1 MNTKVFGW
9 AITVALGGF
18 LFGFDTAVISG
29 GEQAIQALWGLSDS
43 LLGQAVAS
51 ALYGTVIGALLG
63 GFPADKYGRK
73 NTLYGIGILFLISA
87 VGSAFAPDVY
97 SFIAARFIG
106 GLAVGASSVVAPLY
120 ITEVAPANRR
130 GQLVA
135 TFQFNIVLGIM
146 VAFLSNYLIGDG
158 TAWRLMLG
166 IEIVPAVI
174 FLLLLFTVPNSPR
187 WLVVKRNDR
196 AGALKV
202 LQLIDPS
209 TAQTNLAAIIAGN
222 ATGPKASLKQFFGG
236 KYGKAITLAF
246 LFALFN
252 QISGINAVIYYAPRI
267 FGMTGLGEDSALLA
281 SVGVGAVNLVFTM
294 LGMLLIDQV
303 GRKLLMLIGSIG
315 YIISLSAVAYSF
327 YTESFAGI
335 MVPIWLFVFIASH
348 AVGQGAVIWVF
359 ISEIFP
365 NEVRA
370 YGNSLG
376 SGTHWVFAAVIAGT
390 FPAIAASFGPA
401 VVFGLFAF
409 FMVLQLLFVLF
420 MMPETKGIALEDI
433 EL

>member
-1 MNTKVFGW
+1 MNTKVIGW

-43 LLGQAVAS
+43 LLGQTVAS

-73 NTLYGIGILFLISA
+73 NTLYAIGILFLISA
-87 VGSAFAPDVY
+87 VGSAFAPEVY
-97 SFIAARFIG
+97 TLMAARFIG
-106 GLAVGASSVVAPLY
+106 GLAVGASSVVAPMY
-120 ITEVAPANRR
+120 ITEVAPPARR

-166 IEIVPAVI
+166 IEIVPAII

-187 WLVVKRNDR
+187 WLVVKRNDH

-202 LQLIDPS
+202 LQTIDPS
-209 TAQTNLAAIIAGN
+209 TAEESLAAI
-222 ATGPKASLKQFFGG
+222 TSSHSSGPTVSIKEFFNG
-236 KYGKAITLAF
+236 KYGKPITLAF
-246 LFALFN
+246 LLALFN
-252 QISGINAVIYYAPRI
+252 QLSGINAVIYYAPRI
-267 FGMTGLGEDSALLA
+267 FGMTGLGEDSSLLA

-294 LGMLLIDQV
+294 AGMLLIDFF
-303 GRKLLMLIGSIG
+303 GRKKLMLIGSIG
-315 YIISLSAVAYSF
+315 YIISLGAVAYAF
-327 YTESFAGI
+327 YTESFAGV
-335 MVPIWLFVFIASH
+335 MVPIWIFVFIASH
-348 AVGQGAVIWVF
+348 AIGQGAVIWVF

-365 NEVRA
+365 NDVRA
-370 YGNSLG
+370 YGNSFG
-376 SGTHWVFAAVIAGT
+376 CGTHWVFAAIIAGT
-390 FPAIAASFGPA
+390 FPAVAASLGPA
-401 VVFGLFAF
+401 VVFGMFTF

-420 MMPETKGIALEDI
+420 MMPETKGVALEDI
-433 EL
+433 KL